1 MQVSTSSHAPGRPGE
16 SRNDDKDDI
25 FSVKALCG
33 LVGLAGGSGGR
44 VGHGRGWRRNS
55 GLFEFRSIKAIAEKT
70 SRAETFTWLP
80 PRGVAPSTLLAD
92 EAIA

>member
-1 MQVSTSSHAPGRPGE
+1 MQVSASSHAPGRPGE

-33 LVGLAGGSGGR
+33 LVGLAGGAGGR

-70 SRAETFTWLP
+70 FTWLP
-80 PRGVAPSTLLAD
+80 PRGVVPSNLLAD

>member
-1 MQVSTSSHAPGRPGE
+1 
-16 SRNDDKDDI
+16 
-25 FSVKALCG
+25 
-33 LVGLAGGSGGR
+33 
-44 VGHGRGWRRNS
+44 
-55 GLFEFRSIKAIAEKT
+55 LFEFRSIKAIAEKT